1 MAKKKSSSLKL
12 LALIVAMVLVMVV
25 GAYGIMTWQKNRP
38 PTPPQEVAI
47 TVSAGD
53 QTIEALPYMV
63 CEPGVECPEGEIP
76 TLTVASGDT
85 VNVKVP
91 SDIYDHDWTL
101 LTIYD
106 DPGANDQQVHGAY
119 DTDSVDIPVS
129 AAPVG
134 DSTENPQ
141 LVVIEVSSL
150 MIGLDATNTES
161 PYLVTWSIA
170 IELK

>member
-1 MAKKKSSSLKL
+1 MAKKKSSSLQL
-12 LALIVAMVLVMVV
+12 LALIVVMVLVMVV

-53 QTIEALPYMV
+53 ESLEATPYLV

-76 TLTVASGDT
+76 TLKVASGDT
-85 VNVKVP
+85 VNVEIP
-91 SDIYDHDWTL
+91 EDIYDHDWTL

-106 DPGANDQQVHGAY
+106 DPGANDEQVHGPY

-129 AAPVG
+129 ATPVG
-134 DSTENPQ
+134 DSAEQPQ
-141 LVVIEVSSL
+141 LVVIEVSSI
-150 MIGLDATNTES
+150 MIGLDDNNEES

-170 IELK
+170 VEQ